1 MRNEIPE
8 GYELVVGHSA
18 ENARTALASAEERG
32 HGPETV
38 LRSRS
43 GYLVP
48 LGDSLPDP
56 IHPPATVEEAQERAA
71 EAEEL
76 ETVEAQKLVIPK
88 NSHAAI
94 DEFAQEW
101 DITYDGIEAKDADKP
116 TVAEKVAHVTKAID
130 AKAAENDK
138 NEGE

>member
-8 GYELVVGHSA
+8 GYELIVGHSA
-18 ENARTALASAEERG
+18 DNARKALQSAEDRG
-32 HGPETV
+32 LEPQTV
-38 LRSRS
+38 IRSRS

-48 LGDSLPDP
+48 LESVPEVVEP
-56 IHPPATVEEAQERAA
+56 FANVEEFQAARAA
-71 EAEEL
+71 DEEL
-76 ETVEAQKLVIPK
+76 ETVEKQELVIPK

-101 DITYDGIEAKDADKP
+101 EITYDGIEAKDAEKP